1 MMCPKVHIRVLMI
14 LAPICNKAYH
24 VILED
29 MKIKILQKKLEITM
43 IPNQEN
49 YRTFLRYVAL

>member
-29 MKIKILQKKLEITM
+29 MKIKILQKKIGDHDDTKPRKL
-43 IPNQEN
+43 
-49 YRTFLRYVAL
+49 